1 MSEVTGLRVPARD
14 RTQAV
19 PRHPAPVATSGQA
32 GGAGRFEELE
42 AYRGVAALL
51 IVVFHAYQYSREGTG
66 RAEEVYAGSPWHS
79 LFHNL
84 EATVA
89 WFFVL
94 SGFLVFLPIARG
106 AIERGRGHAARGFLI
121 RRAIRIVPPYYLAI
135 TLVWAWRFTGGR
147 DQWIDLAE
155 HLTFTQIFDPVRIF
169 WTIGPAWSLSV
180 EVLFYVFLAAVGML
194 VGAVCRRI
202 EGEARRAGLLA
213 GGSVMLIAGS
223 MAYKWWAAEVAHIP
237 ETNFPIWFGPVA
249 KLDLFAIGML
259 LAVIVVVVRGRVLV
273 AGPMPSIL
281 RLAAGALIVVD
292 FLLRPANETV
302 NLYFHTLSGVAFA
315 LVLASTVLGPRDS
328 TWGRALTWPPL
339 QYLGLISYSVYLW
352 HEPILIELGKRGIL
366 IQSRPELFPLN
377 ALILVTLAVVAAS
390 VSYAGIERP
399 VLGLRFL
406 FTREGRLAQQYPE
419 EQSRVRGERGVNP

>member
-1 MSEVTGLRVPARD
+1 MPEVTGLDVATRD
-14 RTQAV
+14 RTQPV
-19 PRHPAPVATSGQA
+19 PRSAAPAATSGHA
-32 GGAGRFEELE
+32 AGAGRFEELE
-42 AYRGVAALL
+42 AYRGIAALL
-51 IVVFHAYQYSREGTG
+51 IVVFHAYQYSREATG
-66 RAEEVYAGSPWHS
+66 RAEYVYAGTPWHS
-79 LFHNL
+79 LFSNL

-135 TLVWAWRFTGGR
+135 ALVWAWRFTGGR
-147 DQWIDLAE
+147 EQWVDLAE
-155 HLTFTQIFDPVRIF
+155 HLTFTQIFDPVHIF

-180 EVLFYVFLAAVGML
+180 EVLFYVFLAGVG
-194 VGAVCRRI
+194 VFAGTICRRI
-202 EGEARRAGLLA
+202 EGETRRAGLLA
-213 GGSVMLIAGS
+213 GASAMLIAGS
-223 MAYKWWAAEVAHIP
+223 VAYKWWAAEVAHIP
-237 ETNFPIWFGPVA
+237 EANFPIWFGPVA

-259 LAVIVVVVRGRVLV
+259 LAVIVVVARGRVLV
-273 AGPMPSIL
+273 GGAMPSIL
-281 RLAAGALIVVD
+281 RLAACALTVGD
-292 FLLRPANETV
+292 FLLRLSNETV

-315 LVLASTVLGPRDS
+315 LVLASTVLGPRDA

-352 HEPILIELGKRGIL
+352 HEPILIELGQRGIL
-366 IQSRPELFPLN
+366 IQPQPKLFPLN
-377 ALILVTLAVVAAS
+377 ALILATLAVVAAS
-390 VSYAGIERP
+390 LSYAGIERP

-419 EQSRVRGERGVNP
+419 EQSRLHGERGVNS